1 MYNKNHN
8 TCQNLYHTTYQPS
21 DWYWSHRLMELDA
34 DFAMSYSLFIWMFCT
49 VQIHYE
55 IGLNCTCIIY
65 ICVKSNASLHD
76 INWLIHLN
84 KICLTSSEVFYTLI
98 SFTYFSV
105 MPNFL
110 RCTGS
115 MYRDHLYSPVQA
127 SIYEADVASICPLLT
142 FCDCSVPWDIGHSWP
157 QNKSDPPHSS
167 PHVCLGCSQIQIHAY
182 KCRLAVHNYNS
193 CIYI

>member
-1 MYNKNHN
+1 MSKPISHHISTLGLILKSPVDRTRCRFCHVLFSIYILLLCNRPKLYMY
-8 TCQNLYHTTYQPS
+8 
-21 DWYWSHRLMELDA
+21 
-34 DFAMSYSLFIWMFCT
+34 
-49 VQIHYE
+49 
-55 IGLNCTCIIY
+55 IY

-167 PHVCLGCSQIQIHAY
+167 PHVCLGCSQIQAY

>member
-1 MYNKNHN
+1 MSKPISHHISTLGLILKSPVDGTRCRFCHVLFSIHLNVLYSTNTLCNRPKLFMY
-8 TCQNLYHTTYQPS
+8 
-21 DWYWSHRLMELDA
+21 
-34 DFAMSYSLFIWMFCT
+34 
-49 VQIHYE
+49 
-55 IGLNCTCIIY
+55 IY

-76 INWLIHLN
+76 INWLIHLLN

-98 SFTYFSV
+98 SFTYFPV